1 MSFALLAGMIHS
13 RHTVAP
19 RRIENVKFNKRVVSV
34 SADGLVV
41 MTWAFQAASREA
53 SPKPGFESR
62 SAHLV
67 LSATRSSRHMTKSFS
82 LTLYSKHAPQS
93 FMSAGGD
100 ISDIRGLLAEKMA
113 GEITLSQNPGETLKK
128 WRRNFGITQTEL
140 SNHLGI
146 SPSVISDYESGRRR
160 SPGILIVS
168 KIIDALLTIDEFR
181 GSNTA
186 RTYSSML
193 SDGGSFGRICCICEY
208 SEPVY
213 LSEFV
218 DQIGACVVCG
228 DVNVTIYGYSIID
241 SLKAILELLPDQ
253 FHKIYGRSTA
263 RALIFTGVSTGR
275 SPMVAVRVS
284 HLKPGAVILQG
295 IEPAEVDGV
304 ARRIAELE
312 RIPLLAT
319 TISAEDLAT
328 VLNHR

>member
-1 MSFALLAGMIHS
+1 MF
-13 RHTVAP
+13 
-19 RRIENVKFNKRVVSV
+19 
-34 SADGLVV
+34 
-41 MTWAFQAASREA
+41 
-53 SPKPGFESR
+53 
-62 SAHLV
+62 
-67 LSATRSSRHMTKSFS
+67 
-82 LTLYSKHAPQS
+82 
-93 FMSAGGD
+93 AGGD

-186 RTYSSML
+186 RTYSAML

-208 SEPVY
+208 SEPVS
-213 LSEFV
+213 LSKFV

-228 DVNVTIYGYSIID
+228 DVGVSIYGYTIID

-253 FHKIYGRSTA
+253 FHRIYGRSTA

-304 ARRIAELE
+304 AKRIAEME
-312 RIPLLAT
+312 RIPLIAT
-319 TISAEDLAT
+319 TIPVEDLAT
-328 VLNHR
+328 VLHHR